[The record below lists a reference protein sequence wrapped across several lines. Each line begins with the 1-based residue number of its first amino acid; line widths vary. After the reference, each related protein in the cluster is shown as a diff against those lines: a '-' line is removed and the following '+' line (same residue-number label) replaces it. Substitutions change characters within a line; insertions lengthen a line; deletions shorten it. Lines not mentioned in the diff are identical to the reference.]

1 MEELDTLLRKNTA
14 NIGSYVNKN
23 SDPPEKGKM
32 KENKIS
38 RVTVR
43 LTGDM
48 GKAIDDIANVTG
60 SSSPSEVVRRAITV
74 YHTLVKQK
82 LEGNETVIVVK
93 EDDKEKSIPIFL

>member
-1 MEELDTLLRKNTA
+1 MEEFDTLLRPSGIENDIGTTKNP
-14 NIGSYVNKN
+14 
-23 SDPPEKGKM
+23 DPPEKGKM

-48 GKAIDDIANVTG
+48 GKAIDDIADVTG
-60 SSSPSEVVRRAITV
+60 ASSPSEVVRRAITI

-82 LEGNETVIVVK
+82 LAGNEAVIVVK
-93 EDDKEKSIPIFL
+93 DGDTEKSVPVFL